1 MSDGLIYITY
11 PYPFPPPSLTTTR
24 TMSIRPITSGL
35 VSLSFTSIHPIP
47 SIQHAW
53 SIRDHWKWKQKKTDR
68 VWKHLPTYLPS
79 HESSELSLISF
90 LSFSFLIRINNNKIL
105 HSEKNQVKVKVPLTP
120 RRVTFHLSGIFLSP
134 FNFGCLWKGGR
145 MKKSRF
151 GGGGPAL
158 LCACCCSDS

>member
-53 SIRDHWKWKQKKTDR
+53 SILDHWKRKQKRKWTGFGKR
-68 VWKHLPTYLPS
+68 LPTYLPYLPS
-79 HESSELSLISF
+79 HESSELSFNF
-90 LSFSFLIRINNNKIL
+90 LSFSFLIRMNKIL
-105 HSEKNQVKVKVPLTP
+105 YSERNSGKVKVPLTP
-120 RRVTFHLSGIFLSP
+120 SRVTFHLSGIFPPSIWSLVVHQP
-134 FNFGCLWKGGR
+134 RDVFVKGG
-145 MKKSRF
+145 
-151 GGGGPAL
+151 
-158 LCACCCSDS
+158 